1 MSSRPYIVHKVSDI
15 QPAGL
20 QVGDEYYNPIIN
32 RLYKVLAIN
41 GTTVTASQIW
51 PFISDDDTTTNATY
65 YPVVVTTV
73 GGSTAKTSSGKLYFN
88 PSTGTLSATVFTSL
102 SDITVKDNVETIV
115 NSTDIIS
122 KLRGVSFIWKDTGD
136 KSYGVV
142 AQEIEQVLPELV
154 NTSEMGEKS
163 VNYSSIIAFL
173 IESNKELVA
182 RIEKLEKR

>member
-20 QVGDEYYNPIIN
+20 QVGDEYYNPITN

-51 PFISDDDTTTNATY
+51 PLISEDDNTTNATY
-65 YPVVVTTV
+65 YPIVATTA
-73 GGSTAKTSSGKLYFN
+73 GGSIVKTSSTKLSFN

-102 SDITVKDNVETIV
+102 SDITAKDNVETIV
-115 NSTDIIS
+115 NSTDIVS
-122 KLRGVSFIWKDTGD
+122 KLRGVSFNWKDTGD
-136 KSYGVV
+136 KSYGVI
-142 AQEIEQVLPELV
+142 AQEIERVLPELV
-154 NTSEMGEKS
+154 NTSETGEKS

-182 RIEKLEKR
+182 RIEKLEKK